1 MRQHFDRYRDHH
13 SLRDGDRRKVGES
26 GKGGKIIVSFS
37 FLLLRMKVLTR
48 LKKMKRLAPNDELL
62 ARQEPRTTLLLL
74 PIAEQFACSTSK
86 SQER

>member
-1 MRQHFDRYRDHH
+1 VSH
-13 SLRDGDRRKVGES
+13 ES
-26 GKGGKIIVSFS
+26 GKGGKIVSFS

-62 ARQEPRTTLLLL
+62 AKNQEQRCCLLLL